1 MILEIAAFGFFSF
14 LFASPTC
21 QVPRQRWYLLFPWP
35 CLSRTHKT
43 RYSSCECEHFSYISV
58 TLSGDKCFWGNGV
71 VERRGHQGK
80 TYLIILPVREI
91 NLEGRQGELLAYPP
105 LVMNRLRLQR
115 GILCAVSE
123 EMGGKE
129 NLL

>member
-1 MILEIAAFGFFSF
+1 M
-14 LFASPTC
+14 
-21 QVPRQRWYLLFPWP
+21 
-35 CLSRTHKT
+35 
-43 RYSSCECEHFSYISV
+43 

-91 NLEGRQGELLAYPP
+91 NLEGRQGELLAYPS